1 MAKKYRNDFWN
12 DLITILWIQN
22 QIRLSEKKIT
32 FITNNNTKYITFS
45 PVFSP
50 PNRIAL
56 LIFVQVLPDAPSVA
70 ALMLQ
75 AVN

>member
-1 MAKKYRNDFWN
+1 MAKYRNNFLN

-22 QIRLSEKKIT
+22 QIRLREKKIT

-45 PVFSP
+45 LVSSP